1 MIIQISKSPKSKPR
15 FAFVSLRQYI
25 NQICCADGKEIK
37 SRNDRMGT
45 SEHSI
50 SALSSFKVPHCG
62 ILHNVLAYSIFM
74 TGERLTTSLN
84 SFTFVAPIVPN
95 YITSSIETHLNSI
108 RLYTKYVVYKR
119 NPLLN
124 ASKFRI
130 FDKTKFCNYP
140 YLNPPKIP
148 HHPLIQLRPLLI
160 ERLLPRIIRHSKH
173 P

>member
-1 MIIQISKSPKSKPR
+1 
-15 FAFVSLRQYI
+15 
-25 NQICCADGKEIK
+25 
-37 SRNDRMGT
+37 MGT